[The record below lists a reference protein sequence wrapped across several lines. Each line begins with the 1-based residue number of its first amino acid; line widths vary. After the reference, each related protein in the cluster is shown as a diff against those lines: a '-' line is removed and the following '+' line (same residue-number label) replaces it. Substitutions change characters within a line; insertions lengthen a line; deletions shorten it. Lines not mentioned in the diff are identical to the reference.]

1 MKTTETHTT
10 ILATD
15 CRENES
21 TDTPRTDAKSVAH
34 FEGFCV
40 SIAFARELE
49 REIEETENEYLQ
61 TAFALTKQTERAEKA
76 EAEVERL
83 KELFNKLAE
92 EVECG
97 PECFSR
103 FGDHCNCSRLKR
115 ANKVIIDFEE
125 LTNTKNGT
133 TKN

>member
-1 MKTTETHTT
+1 MKTTETPTT

-15 CRENES
+15 CREIES
-21 TDTPRTDAKSVAH
+21 THTTRADACPHCGAARLTGIIAKAAWECGNATT
-34 FEGFCV
+34 FEGRR
-40 SIAFARELE
+40 SELCRE
-49 REIEETENEYLQ
+49 REARQ
-61 TAFALTKQTERAEKA
+61 KA

-83 KELFNKLAE
+83 KALFNKLAE

-97 PECFSR
+97 PECVSR

-125 LTNTKNGT
+125 LTNTKNE
-133 TKN
+133 TKRK